1 MLGDDVV
8 IGPNCMIK
16 NATIGKGTVIHANSI
31 VEDSF
36 VSSECNV
43 GPFARL
49 RPGTT
54 LKSKAKIGNF
64 VETKKTLVGEGS
76 KINHLSYVG
85 DSILGKGVNIGA
97 GTITCNYDGVNKFK
111 TEIDDGVFV
120 GSNSS
125 LVAPVKVGARAT
137 IGAGSTVNK
146 DIEADQLAV
155 ARSKQKNI
163 DGWDRPTKK

>member
-1 MLGDDVV
+1 M
-8 IGPNCMIK
+8 
-16 NATIGKGTVIHANSI
+16 T
-31 VEDSF
+31 
-36 VSSECNV
+36 
-43 GPFARL
+43 
-49 RPGTT
+49 
-54 LKSKAKIGNF
+54 
-64 VETKKTLVGEGS
+64 
-76 KINHLSYVG
+76 
-85 DSILGKGVNIGA
+85 
-97 GTITCNYDGVNKFK
+97 
-111 TEIDDGVFV
+111 VFV